1 MSLNLINN
9 TTGGIHPEP
18 LQQTAQAAQQAG
30 TISGEAYFA
39 VVIISLT
46 IIACLIILYLIV
58 RIWGNPIF
66 KAAASRTNGSAIIQ
80 HFQNSKI
87 GSLLLAPINC
97 GAIRHAKVSDGTL
110 ITTPHGINNLSG
122 HSFVNSWNLLGISI
136 PTFLMGGISKLR
148 ERGILTR
155 DHLTFLVTP
164 QPKPTTEPLP
174 EGEKPQMASAQLDR
188 FKNIIT
194 EAYDFD
200 NFQDILKKSK
210 NPTYINL
217 QIEHVGDFIQSV
229 NQHYTESE
237 ITKEVQSYLMKFRDG
252 FAATLILT
260 AVAVF
265 IVGLAIY
272 IIMGV

>member
-1 MSLNLINN
+1 MSLTLTNN
-9 TTGGIHPEP
+9 TTGIHPAP
-18 LQQTAQAAQQAG
+18 LQETAQQVG

-39 VVIISLT
+39 VVIISLS
-46 IIACLIILYLIV
+46 IIACLLILYLII
-58 RIWGNPIF
+58 RIWGNPII
-66 KAAASRTNGSAIIQ
+66 KAASSRTSGSAIIQ

-148 ERGILTR
+148 EQGILTR
-155 DHLTFLVTP
+155 DHLTYLVTP
-164 QPKPTTEPLP
+164 QPKEGKLLP
-174 EGEKPQMASAQLDR
+174 AQLDR
-188 FKNIIT
+188 FGNIIT
-194 EAYDFD
+194 EAYDFND
-200 NFQDILKKSK
+200 FGDILKKSR
-210 NPTYINL
+210 NPSYINL
-217 QIEHVGDFIQSV
+217 QIEYVGDFIQSV

-272 IIMGV
+272 ILMGV

>member
-1 MSLNLINN
+1 MPLNLTNN
-9 TTGGIHPEP
+9 TTGIHPEP
-18 LQQTAQAAQQAG
+18 LQQAAQQAG

-39 VVIISLT
+39 IVIISLT
-46 IIACLIILYLIV
+46 IIACLVILYLII
-58 RIWGNPIF
+58 RIWGSPIF
-66 KAAASRTNGSAIIQ
+66 KAAAARTSGSAIIQ

-97 GAIRHAKVSDGTL
+97 GAIRHTRVADGTL
-110 ITTPHGINNLSG
+110 ITTPYGINNLSG

-136 PTFLMGGISKLR
+136 PTFLIGGVSKLR
-148 ERGILTR
+148 ERGIFTT
-155 DHLTFLVTP
+155 DHLTYLVTP
-164 QPKPTTEPLP
+164 QPKPQTEGKEP
-174 EGEKPQMASAQLDR
+174 EFYPAKLDR

-200 NFQDILKKSK
+200 NFTDVFEKSK
-210 NPTYINL
+210 DPIYINL
-217 QIEHVGDFIQSV
+217 QIEYVGDFIQSI

-237 ITKEVQSYLMKFRDG
+237 ITKEVQSYLMKFKDG
-252 FAATLILT
+252 FAGTLILT

>member
-1 MSLNLINN
+1 MS
-9 TTGGIHPEP
+9 
-18 LQQTAQAAQQAG
+18 QQAG

-39 VVIISLT
+39 IVIISLT

-58 RIWGNPIF
+58 RIWGSPIF
-66 KAAASRTNGSAIIQ
+66 TAASSKTSGNAIIQ

-110 ITTPHGINNLSG
+110 ITTPYGINNLSG

-136 PTFLMGGISKLR
+136 PTFLIGGISKLR
-148 ERGILTR
+148 EHGIFTT
-155 DHLTFLVTP
+155 DHLKYLTTP
-164 QPKPTTEPLP
+164 QKNPDNESEFFQAK
-174 EGEKPQMASAQLDR
+174 LDR
-188 FKNIIT
+188 YKNIIT

-200 NFQDILKKSK
+200 NFHDILEKSK
-210 NPTYINL
+210 DPTYINL
-217 QIEHVGDFIQSV
+217 QIEYVGDFIQSI

-237 ITKEVQSYLMKFRDG
+237 ITKEVLSYTMKFRDG

-260 AVAVF
+260 SVAVF